1 MPKIISS
8 QEAKNL
14 FLSDDFPQKGY
25 FVIEMK
31 KRPYAQVLELKEHM
45 KKTKKERQNLIND
58 KDSNPAI
65 NLSKKVNSK
74 VRELIF

>member
-45 KKTKKERQNLIND
+45 KKTKKKRQDLIND
-58 KDSNPAI
+58 KGSTQVI
-65 NLSKKVNSK
+65 NLSKRIKSK
-74 VRELIF
+74 VKELIF

>member
-45 KKTKKERQNLIND
+45 KKTRKERQNSIND
-58 KDSNPAI
+58 KNMNSGI
-65 NLSKKVNSK
+65 NLSAKLKNKVK
-74 VRELIF
+74 ELIF

>member
-8 QEAKNL
+8 QEAKKL

-31 KRPYAQVLELKEHM
+31 RRPHARILELEDHM
-45 KKTKKERQNLIND
+45 RKTKKERQDLNNS
-58 KDSNPAI
+58 KETHPTM
-65 NLSKKVNSK
+65 NLSQKVKNNLK
-74 VRELIF
+74 ELIL

>member
-8 QEAKNL
+8 QEAKKL

-31 KRPYAQVLELKEHM
+31 KRPYAQVLELKDHINKIKNNREKPDSH
-45 KKTKKERQNLIND
+45 KEPDQMNNFSQRIKNRL
-58 KDSNPAI
+58 K
-65 NLSKKVNSK
+65 
-74 VRELIF
+74 ELIS

>member
-31 KRPYAQVLELKEHM
+31 KRPNAQVLELKEHM
-45 KKTKKERQNLIND
+45 KKTRKERQNSIND
-58 KDSNPAI
+58 KNMNSGI
-65 NLSKKVNSK
+65 NLSAKLKNKVK
-74 VRELIF
+74 ELIF